1 MAGARPVTTLNRAY
15 SDTDA
20 NPTSWSDAR
29 EQLEA
34 AGISWL
40 STVRPDGRPHVTPLI
55 TIWLDDSLYFSTG
68 PDERKAHNLE
78 ANQHV
83 VLTTGSNDAE
93 RGLDLIVEGDAIPVT
108 DQAELRRAADA
119 WVAKYGEF
127 WRYDVVDGGFQHPRT
142 GGMVLVFRVAPRV
155 GFGFGR
161 GQSFESGG
169 FSQTRW
175 RFGHED

>member
-1 MAGARPVTTLNRAY
+1 MAAAQPMTTLDRDY

-20 NPTSWSDAR
+20 DATPWPQAQR
-29 EQLEA
+29 QLA
-34 AGISWL
+34 SAGISWL

-55 TIWLDDSLYFSTG
+55 TIWLDGALYFSTG

-78 ANQHV
+78 TNRHV
-83 VLTTGSNDAE
+83 VLTTGNNDAQD
-93 RGLDLIVEGDAIPVT
+93 GLDLVVEGEAVPVT
-108 DQAELRRAADA
+108 DPAELRRAADA

-127 WRYDVVDGGFQHPRT
+127 WRYEVVDGGFRHPRT
-142 GGMVLVFRVAPRV
+142 GGSVLVFRVPPQV

-161 GQSFESGG
+161 SQTSGTGG

-175 RFGHED
+175 EFGQS

>member
-1 MAGARPVTTLNRAY
+1 MATAQPVTTLNRDY
-15 SDTDA
+15 SDADA
-20 NPTSWSDAR
+20 TATSWSDAR
-29 EQLEA
+29 QHLAA

-55 TIWLDDSLYFSTG
+55 TIWLGDALYFSTG

-78 ANQHV
+78 ANRHV
-83 VLTTGSNDAE
+83 VLTTGSNDAD
-93 RGLDLIVEGDAIPVT
+93 RGLDLIVEGEAVPVT
-108 DQAELRRAADA
+108 DRAELRRAADA

-127 WRYDVVDGGFQHPRT
+127 WRYDVVDGGFRHPRT
-142 GGMVLVFRVAPRV
+142 GGMVLLFRVAPRV

-161 GQSFESGG
+161 SQSDEAGG

-175 RFGHED
+175 TFKG